1 MVRHS
6 LHCNKKDVSSHG
18 RKRLFI
24 IKNCFSNRDNGLSV
38 RESGEMI
45 ALSMQLVLV
54 AVQVAMVVR
63 AELRAVARKR

>member
-1 MVRHS
+1 VRE
-6 LHCNKKDVSSHG
+6 
-18 RKRLFI
+18 RLFI
-24 IKNCFSNRDNGLSV
+24 LKNCFSNRDNGLSV

-63 AELRAVARKR
+63 AELRAVAQKR